1 MLAVT
6 ANRTGDIFQTPT
18 MSLDQVSSHQSFD
31 AKAFLN
37 NVRFE
42 NFFYSNSSSQ
52 PFCSGMSV
60 FRRNSGADLTASHY
74 LTNTTCVNCE
84 RNAWAYFEPP
94 SPVDIAQCG
103 GINCT
108 GANNYFIDDQDGK
121 FTGRVSQILANN
133 SVIGDQ
139 ESVCQSVS
147 ALNGH
152 WCNSS
157 SLAVLEYE
165 SPYKAESDG
174 VIWPVQL
181 SYDGGAWNS
190 STNAF
195 KQQRN

>member
-6 ANRTGDIFQTPT
+6 DNRIGDVFQTPI
-18 MSLDQVSSHQSFD
+18 MSLDEVNTAQSFD

-52 PFCSGMSV
+52 PPFCTNMSV
-60 FRRNSGADLTASHY
+60 LRRNSGADSIASHY

-94 SPVDIAQCG
+94 SPADIAQCG
-103 GINCT
+103 GISCT

-121 FTGRVSQILANN
+121 FTGQVSQILANN
-133 SVIGDQ
+133 SVIGDH
-139 ESVCQSVS
+139 ESVCQSLS
-147 ALNGH
+147 AWNGH

-157 SLAVLEYE
+157 FFAVLEYE
-165 SPYKAESDG
+165 SAYKTESDG
-174 VIWPVQL
+174 VIWPAQL
-181 SYDGGAWNS
+181 SYDGGKWNS

-195 KQQRN
+195 KQQ